1 MSADEELHGEMFNY
15 VTILVPCVSYFVCI
29 AFALSSWC
37 KGWIC
42 LNSRYFMSLGIQQR
56 VSYSI
61 GIIIMADDDLS
72 LCEVNLVFWDTPV
85 QWSGISLKRPADR
98 FDLPPLVLLTFRRF
112 ESGRKETWKER
123 QKE

>member
-1 MSADEELHGEMFNY
+1 
-15 VTILVPCVSYFVCI
+15 
-29 AFALSSWC
+29 
-37 KGWIC
+37 
-42 LNSRYFMSLGIQQR
+42 
-56 VSYSI
+56 
-61 GIIIMADDDLS
+61 MADDDLS